1 MTDDVFITLEG
12 IEGVGKTSAA
22 DCVTAWLRARGMAV
36 TATREPGGSQ
46 LGERVR
52 ALVLEH
58 NGVPIAPLA
67 ELLLMFAAR
76 AQHLEEQICPA
87 LARGDAVVCDR
98 FTDATYA
105 YQGGGRG
112 LPTHQI
118 DAAAALVH
126 ADLQPTLT
134 ILLDAPPAVGL
145 SRARSRSAVDRFEA
159 EHLSFFERVRQA
171 YLDLARRQPLRF
183 VVIDATQDL
192 STVHD
197 TIRAKLTERVT

>member
-76 AQHLEEQICPA
+76 AQHLEEQIRPA

-145 SRARSRSAVDRFEA
+145 SRARARSAVDRFEA

>member
-1 MTDDVFITLEG
+1 MHVETETL
-12 IEGVGKTSAA
+12 I
-22 DCVTAWLRARGMAV
+22 
-36 TATREPGGSQ
+36 
-46 LGERVR
+46 
-52 ALVLEH
+52 
-58 NGVPIAPLA
+58 
-67 ELLLMFAAR
+67 MFASR
-76 AQHLEEQICPA
+76 REHIDKVILPA
-87 LARGDAVVCDR
+87 LDKGFWVISDR

-126 ADLQPTLT
+126 PDLQPTLT

-145 SRARSRSAVDRFEA
+145 SRARARSAADRFEA
-159 EHLSFFERVRQA
+159 EQLSFFERVRQA

-192 STVHD
+192 SGVHD
-197 TIRAKLTERVT
+197 TIRTRLNERLT